1 MIFTASDAYTSLSLL
16 LLRCKGVQKVN
27 SFSCLNLPDTSPKW
41 SGGHGGHRPVQKI
54 WNSHFSPGCGLSCQ
68 SCCSFPEKKIVPCDD
83 KSNEQMQY
91 WPFAMSELYS
101 WKIQNTSFS
110 ENPRPLNYILDSV
123 KFTHQPPWDDGQK
136 LLDSFYYGK
145 KRDKSDRNLKIGCG
159 IWWKHNC
166 QHWLNRTRLLPDS
179 C

>member
-1 MIFTASDAYTSLSLL
+1 
-16 LLRCKGVQKVN
+16 
-27 SFSCLNLPDTSPKW
+27 
-41 SGGHGGHRPVQKI
+41 
-54 WNSHFSPGCGLSCQ
+54 
-68 SCCSFPEKKIVPCDD
+68 
-83 KSNEQMQY
+83 MQY

-145 KRDKSDRNLKIGCG
+145 KER
-159 IWWKHNC
+159 
-166 QHWLNRTRLLPDS
+166 
-179 C
+179 